1 MQLRLNKF
9 IRVFFEV
16 WVRLALIWVIL
27 ALLIDAI
34 ALTLHFMDR
43 EDITK
48 EIINRIV

>member
-1 MQLRLNKF
+1 MQSHLNRF
-9 IRVFFEV
+9 INGFFEV

-27 ALLIDAI
+27 ALLIDAV

-48 EIINRIV
+48 EIITRIL